1 MENNTQ
7 KYVDMIKHE
16 LSLLDTDKNIRKNGA
31 GDASM
36 EEFLQ
41 KIEPFEFLYKHDYWV
56 LFQAYL
62 SSLTDKDLLEL
73 YVRKFPDNKIV
84 ESVLKKRDAKR
95 LGAIQHTAIVK
106 LIENVNQHRLSSKEY
121 SDYATLVY
129 ELQVRCVFASEK
141 DRRRIL
147 EMLLDG
153 DELERSRAYLL
164 LSECWDNYFYDKIIS
179 VYNRYHDDDCI
190 DLYSKYYPTGS
201 LKGKLIKMNF

>member
-1 MENNTQ
+1 
-7 KYVDMIKHE
+7 
-16 LSLLDTDKNIRKNGA
+16 
-31 GDASM
+31 M

-41 KIEPFEFLYKHDYWV
+41 KIEPFEFLYKHDFWV

-73 YVRKFPDNKIV
+73 YVRKFPDNKIF

-95 LGAIQHTAIVK
+95 LGAIQHTAIIK

-141 DRRRIL
+141 DKRRIL

-179 VYNRYHDDDCI
+179 LLPPQYQTTNAAAEFDKYVDITKHCADNR
-190 DLYSKYYPTGS
+190 
-201 LKGKLIKMNF
+201 